1 MSMRISS
8 AAVALLLLAGCGSAD
23 QPANQATLAQTEAD
37 SRVKAADDGR
47 LDCAPA
53 GETAFQRSCLIDQAR
68 DEAGNLVLTV
78 SHPDGSFRRL
88 LVTTDGRGVIAADG
102 AEKALVT
109 TINPREIEVSL
120 GGNRYRLPATVKQ

>member
-8 AAVALLLLAGCGSAD
+8 AAVTLLLLAGCGGEQKAD
-23 QPANQATLAQTEAD
+23 TGTLAQTEAD

-53 GETAFQRSCLIDQAR
+53 GENAFQRSCLLDQTR
-68 DEAGNLVLTV
+68 DADGNLVLTV

-88 LVTTDGRGVIAADG
+88 LVTTDGRGVVAADG
-102 AEKALVT
+102 AEKAVVT

-120 GGNRYRLPATVKQ
+120 AGNRYRLPATVKQ